1 MQFADQPF
9 NTKYTVRSGDNLFAI
24 AQSRRFDNP
33 GPLIAYPPNGEF
45 FKRRVGASYLTT
57 SRDFPLK
64 PGDVISIPYHPDT
77 LRKIVATS
85 RQLVEDL
92 KRDTQQL
99 LQEQIHT
106 KEQMEGLLFKID
118 AANFLIS
125 IGTSV
130 TSLASKYVAGGYA
143 LGESEVV
150 GWFIENRLTVTGP
163 NIVTMAVPAPS
174 SPKMDIKKFVRHTL
188 GPWNPSFW
196 VDVYAA
202 ISSRDIDYYLY
213 GSGAVMDQA
222 ADKIRRQAAR
232 NIQQLENRST
242 AASRQL
248 YAPFYGH
255 RI

>member
-9 NTKYTVRSGDNLFAI
+9 YTKYIVRSGDSLFAI

-45 FKRRVGASYLTT
+45 FKNRFGATFLTT
-57 SRDFPLK
+57 SRDFPVK
-64 PGDVISIPYHPDT
+64 PGDVLFIPYHPDT

-85 RQLVEDL
+85 RKLAEDL

-130 TSLASKYVAGGYA
+130 ASLAGKYVAGGYA

-150 GWFIENRLTVTGP
+150 GWFVENRLTVTAP

-202 ISSRDIDYYLY
+202 IANRDIDYYLY
-213 GSGAVMDQA
+213 GSGAVMDKA
-222 ADKIRRQAAR
+222 AYKIRQQAAR